1 VKREHTKLPACLN
14 ETKFRV
20 VDKEWD
26 SSPEEIRLRLKIG
39 VKDGNIVTLLHV
51 AAFHAFFQSPC
62 FVPVSVVPHLVL
74 YVHPFARPSTTFH
87 LHQLLH
93 FVHSFTIPTI
103 NPLTYPSSA
112 RNMTYVVNPNSNNM
126 RTLIVGLVESSRTCM
141 MILSEGQERPQA
153 APIDS

>member
-1 VKREHTKLPACLN
+1 MKREHTKLPACLN

-26 SSPEEIRLRLKIG
+26 SSPEEIRVRLKIR

-51 AAFHAFFQSPC
+51 VPFHAFFQSPC

-87 LHQLLH
+87 LHQLLIH
-93 FVHSFTIPTI
+93 NSHNQSTHSLNMTNVHSLYIKSILWSLTQIPI
-103 NPLTYPSSA
+103 
-112 RNMTYVVNPNSNNM
+112 
-126 RTLIVGLVESSRTCM
+126 TC
-141 MILSEGQERPQA
+141 IP
-153 APIDS
+153 